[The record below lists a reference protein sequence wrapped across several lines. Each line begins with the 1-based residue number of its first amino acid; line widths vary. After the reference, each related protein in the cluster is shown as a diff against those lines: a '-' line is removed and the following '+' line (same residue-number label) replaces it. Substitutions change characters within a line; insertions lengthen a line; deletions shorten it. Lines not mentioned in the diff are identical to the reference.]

1 LTQEILVVLD
11 FPGIK
16 NHVFGTDRL
25 VEIRGASALLD
36 KLNRLTIPEM
46 LKKHFGNQRYRF
58 VFSGGGAGQFIIQ
71 GTESE
76 IDTAFKEIKGMISEK
91 SGGALRLAM
100 GMAALDT
107 NHYEKSL
114 ETTFL
119 KLKKDKNEKPFEP
132 FSSIH
137 NGFVR
142 DCDSCS
148 GMASF
153 QTRYAG
159 ILRCLCRSCFIK
171 QETGTKRGLWDEF
184 CTYLLQNHGFDP
196 EAILEQRPNDF
207 EEIGQRCVA
216 RNGYTA
222 LVYGD
227 GNAMGRLVKQID
239 SEDRFKRFSTAV
251 DESVREAC
259 HEALYHHCHPVN
271 GKIPADILLLGGDD
285 LMVYLAADTAIPF
298 ALEVAH
304 RFEAKTKE
312 KLVTGNPDP
321 FFKHIL
327 GDNGLTISMGVAF
340 GRSHTPISIMVSQ
353 SEELLKSAK
362 HKGTKLSDANGYTP
376 ACLDFHVTSQ
386 FNQARVSDSRKH
398 HMMIKSHDQ
407 QIHLFKKP
415 YTLKDAKDLLT
426 HARRLKES
434 GIPNSRL
441 HRLGEA
447 PFKGKINGIIDTL
460 ALFGRCRKSQE
471 KLAIYQAL
479 SRFDCMKLMP
489 WTLSDSDDDI
499 STVMVDL
506 VELTSFIP
514 IKKEV

>member
-1 LTQEILVVLD
+1 LSQEILVVMD

-36 KLNRLTIPEM
+36 KLNRLTIPAKLE
-46 LKKHFGNQRYRF
+46 KRFGSQKYRC
-58 VFSGGGAGQFIIQ
+58 VFSGGGAGQFVIQ
-71 GTESE
+71 GTDSE
-76 IDTAFKEIKGMISEK
+76 IDTAFKEIKGEISEK

-100 GMAALDT
+100 GMAVLDT

-114 ETTFL
+114 ETAFL
-119 KLKKDKNEKPFEP
+119 KLKKEKNEKPFEP

-137 NGFVR
+137 NGFIR

-148 GMASF
+148 GMASV

-159 ILRCLCRSCFIK
+159 MFRCLCRSCFIN
-171 QETGTKRGLWDEF
+171 QETGTKRGLWEEF
-184 CTYLLQNHGFDP
+184 CAYLVQNHGVDP
-196 EAILEQRPNDF
+196 EKILEQRPNDF

-239 SEDRFKRFSTAV
+239 SEDRFKLFSVTV
-251 DESVREAC
+251 DKAVREAC
-259 HEALYHHCHPVN
+259 HEALYHHCRQVN

-312 KLVTGNPDP
+312 KLVTVNSDP
-321 FFKHIL
+321 FFKRIL
-327 GDNGLTISMGVAF
+327 GNNGLTISMGVAF

-362 HKGTKLSDANGYTP
+362 HKGTKLSNGKEYTP
-376 ACLDFHVTSQ
+376 ACLDFHVSSQ
-386 FNQARVSDSRKH
+386 FNQVRVSDSRKH
-398 HMMIKSHDQ
+398 HMIIKSHNQ
-407 QIHLFKKP
+407 QIHLYRKP
-415 YTLKDAKDLLT
+415 YTLKDVQDLLT

-434 GIPNSRL
+434 GIPKSRL

-460 ALFGRCRKSQE
+460 VLYGRCKKSQE
-471 KLAIYQAL
+471 KLAICQAL

-489 WTLSDSDDDI
+489 WTLSDEDI

-506 VELTSFIP
+506 IELTSFIP
-514 IKKEV
+514 MEKEA